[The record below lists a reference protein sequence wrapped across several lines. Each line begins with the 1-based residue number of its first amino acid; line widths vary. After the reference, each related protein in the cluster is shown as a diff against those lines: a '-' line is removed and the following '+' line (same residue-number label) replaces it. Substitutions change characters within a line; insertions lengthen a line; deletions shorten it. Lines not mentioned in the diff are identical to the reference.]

1 MDAIELKYDSED
13 DCWIMEP
20 IHLSNNIVSSK
31 PSNVRRISYDDDDGD
46 HRRHSSAETAVYS
59 SPVAVSARTS
69 CSSSAESNLWFFS
82 PKRLRRYLN
91 EAPRYTN
98 RKLWR
103 KLKRYF
109 TCTRPP
115 LPSDPRHRD
124 HDHDHEHSR
133 SSRRKKQ
140 RVDYFSSCDALMTN
154 TRSSFEEQEENL
166 KAVIL
171 YCKNTMSSPS

>member
-1 MDAIELKYDSED
+1 MDAIESKYDSED
-13 DCWIMEP
+13 NCWIMEP

-31 PSNVRRISYDDDDGD
+31 PSNVTRISYDDDDDDGD
-46 HRRHSSAETAVYS
+46 HRRHSAETAVYS
-59 SPVAVSARTS
+59 SPVAVSARTTR
-69 CSSSAESNLWFFS
+69 SSSAESHLWFFS

-98 RKLWR
+98 KKLWR
-103 KLKRYF
+103 KLMRYF

-115 LPSDPRHRD
+115 SPSDPRHRD
-124 HDHDHEHSR
+124 HEHPT

-140 RVDYFSSCDALMTN
+140 RADYYSSCDALMTN
-154 TRSSFEEQEENL
+154 TCSSFEEQEENL

-171 YCKNTMSSPS
+171 YCKNTLSSPS